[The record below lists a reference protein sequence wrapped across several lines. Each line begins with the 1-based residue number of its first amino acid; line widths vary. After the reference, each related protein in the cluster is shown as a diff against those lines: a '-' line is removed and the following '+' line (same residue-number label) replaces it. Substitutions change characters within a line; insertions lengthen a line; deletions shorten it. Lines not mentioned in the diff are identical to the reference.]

1 MRSATLLLCTTL
13 VFLGCGDD
21 SSGVTYP
28 RQAAASVVLTLSPVG
43 ALASAGDTRGVTAVV
58 KAADQSV
65 VQSPSL
71 TWTTDA
77 PTVATVSGSGERATI
92 TAVGDGVATISATT
106 GSVAGTVTVTVRR
119 ALASVVLTN
128 PTPLLGIGTTAQLVA
143 TGLDASGKPLTDLT
157 GVRYESSN
165 PGSVVVSN
173 AGVVTALFAFPAL
186 PSAIITA
193 TVTRDG
199 VTVSDTAGVTV
210 ITPATF
216 DFGSL
221 LLTEYVK
228 PVAVPTAGSGIA
240 YFTVAGARINYT
252 IIWSALSGPA
262 IAVDLH
268 GPASPNAVGGMLV
281 SVPLDGN
288 PLNATYG
295 VAMGSFGA
303 ADIRPINGQPAIGV
317 DSLVKLLGNGS
328 AYLDVHTSAFQG
340 GEVRGQVEGPF
351 R

>member
-1 MRSATLLLCTTL
+1 MRSATLLLCASL

-21 SSGVTYP
+21 GGNVTYP
-28 RQAAASVVLTLSPVG
+28 QPATASVVLTLSSVG

-65 VQSPSL
+65 VPSPSL

-77 PTVATVSGSGERATI
+77 PAVATVSGSGDKATI
-92 TAVGDGVATISATT
+92 TAVGDGVATITATT

-157 GVRYESSN
+157 GIRYESSN
-165 PGSVVVSN
+165 PGSVAVTN
-173 AGVVTALFAFPAL
+173 TGVVTALFVYPAL

-199 VTVSDTAGVTV
+199 VTVSDTAGATV
-210 ITPATF
+210 IAPATF
-216 DFGSL
+216 DFASL
-221 LLTEYVK
+221 LLTEDVK
-228 PVAVPTAGSGIA
+228 PLAVPRDGSGIA
-240 YFTVAGARINYT
+240 YLTVAGARINYT
-252 IIWSALSGPA
+252 IVWTALSGPA

-268 GPASPNAVGGMLV
+268 GPAGPNDVGGLLV
-281 SVPLDGN
+281 SVPVDAN
-288 PLNATYG
+288 PLNPYYG

-303 ADIRPINGQPAIGV
+303 SDIRPINGQPAITV
-317 DSLVKLLGNGS
+317 DSLVKLLGNGN
-328 AYLDVHTSAFQG
+328 AYVDVHTATFQG